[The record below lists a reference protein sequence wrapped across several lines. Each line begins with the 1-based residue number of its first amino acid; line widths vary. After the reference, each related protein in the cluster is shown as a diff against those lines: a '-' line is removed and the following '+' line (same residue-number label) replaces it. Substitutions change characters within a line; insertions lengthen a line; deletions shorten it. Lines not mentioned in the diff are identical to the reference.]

1 MGQGGCSRPRQGG
14 DLVSFGVKATAVRM
28 EAWAEFWH
36 NFLGGIRGL
45 VTDGIRDGPKEGK
58 GGFEK
63 GSDCINI

>member
-1 MGQGGCSRPRQGG
+1 MA
-14 DLVSFGVKATAVRM
+14 SFGVKATAVRM

-36 NFLGGIRGL
+36 NFLGRIRGL

-63 GSDCINI
+63 GSDYIST